1 MTNKKSTRIIA
12 FTLIVSIAALL
23 VAIYVIAYLGSFSR
37 YIADDYCSA
46 GEFKTL
52 GYLGSIANR
61 YITWDGRYS
70 FSSIIYFFDSLG
82 IKFPSI
88 LPAISITLLLAS
100 AYYFFSQVLKAF
112 SGKVNRLT
120 VLLIASIFIF
130 AIQYT
135 TPQIPEVF
143 YWMTGIATYQFS
155 IIFELILLG
164 LTAQILVQ
172 PIKTNR
178 FKQILLSLLLFLLSF
193 VCSGFSEVSTAI
205 HVSLFGLAIFFAI
218 AYRFVMKKHYS
229 QTWYLLTL
237 FLGALAGFIVMAIAP
252 GNQVRGTSLSPI
264 HPSLPELIFRSLIQ
278 SAHYSINWFL
288 KNTSILWPAL
298 VLAVVLGA
306 YSSSSF
312 SSSSVDLRST
322 KIKTLLFFVSGLI
335 LTFVSFVPTTWA
347 GYDMPAG
354 RILFLPTTILCG
366 TLTTVSY
373 LLGLLLA
380 KEFEPLN
387 QNSKFV
393 VGLFSL
399 LCLLFIFST
408 PINISRQ
415 YYRNTIE
422 VQTDF
427 SQAWDEVNQAILADI
442 QAGQQNIL
450 ADNIQYNIVDLERI
464 KGDSGFWVN
473 QCAARFY
480 QIDKIQSK

>member
-1 MTNKKSTRIIA
+1 MTNKRNTRIIA
-12 FTLIVSIAALL
+12 FTLIISIAALL

-100 AYYFFSQVLKAF
+100 AYYFFSQILKAF
-112 SGKVNRLT
+112 SAKVNRLT
-120 VLLIASIFIF
+120 VLLITSIFVF

-135 TPQIPEVF
+135 SPQIPEVF
-143 YWMTGIATYQFS
+143 YWMTGIATYPFS
-155 IIFELILLG
+155 IIFELVLLG
-164 LTAQILVQ
+164 LTAQILAQ
-172 PIKTNR
+172 SIKING
-178 FKQILLSLLLFLLSF
+178 FKQMLLSLLLFLLSF

-205 HVSLFGLAIFFAI
+205 HVSLLGLAILFAI
-218 AYRFVMKKHYS
+218 VYRFIMKKNYS
-229 QTWYLLTL
+229 QMRSLLAL
-237 FLGALAGFIVMAIAP
+237 FLGALAGFIVMAMAP
-252 GNQVRGTSLSPI
+252 GNLVRSTSLSPI
-264 HPSLPELIFRSLIQ
+264 HPSILELIARSLVQ
-278 SAHYSINWFL
+278 SVHYSISWYL
-288 KNTSILWPAL
+288 KNTNIMWPVL
-298 VLAVVLGA
+298 VMAAILGA
-306 YSSSSF
+306 YGSSSF
-312 SSSSVDLRST
+312 NPSTADLRST

-354 RILFLPTTILCG
+354 RILFLPTAILCG
-366 TLTTVSY
+366 TLITVSY

-393 VGLFSL
+393 VGVFSL
-399 LCLLFIFST
+399 LCLLFILSM

-427 SQAWDEVNQAILADI
+427 SQDWDEVNQAILADI
-442 QAGQQNIL
+442 QAGQKNIFI
-450 ADNIQYNIVDLERI
+450 DNIQYNVVDLERI